1 MAPFP
6 GFRPRHDPQRSN
18 TRWGV
23 ALALLALLAVIV
35 LLWGGWLLEQWERL
49 QNRPSPQERARM
61 LQGYQRNTAPP
72 AQPPELPESFI
83 RARQVEEKLLA
94 HPAVTPG
101 PGFHSPGVQ
110 STGNAI
116 VDAIDQAMP
125 QTAPPAT
132 TRQPRP

>member
-1 MAPFP
+1 MATLPR
-6 GFRPRHDPQRSN
+6 FRQRHDPERHN

-23 ALALLALLAVIV
+23 ALTLLTLLAVTV
-35 LLWGGWLLEQWERL
+35 LLSSGWLLEKWERFK
-49 QNRPSPQERARM
+49 NRPSPQERARM

-72 AQPPELPESFI
+72 TQPPELPESFVQ
-83 RARQVEEKLLA
+83 ARQIEEKLLA

-116 VDAIDQAMP
+116 VNAIDQAMP
-125 QTAPPAT
+125 QTAP
-132 TRQPRP
+132 RQQQ